1 MAKKT
6 RSNNKFDK
14 DVARELESAIETELA
29 QETSA
34 PDDVTAS
41 MADLEAQ
48 ISKAADEIARESRN
62 EAPLVQQQPLQPAG
76 FAPANDDRQRDYK
89 AIVQRLNRR
98 KSNAVYWLTAL
109 LSALWVGA
117 AYFVAEAL
125 DGARPVKHRL
135 AGGKRLHGRMS

>member
-1 MAKKT
+1 MAKT

-48 ISKAADEIARESRN
+48 ISKAADEIARGIS
-62 EAPLVQQQPLQPAG
+62 
-76 FAPANDDRQRDYK
+76 
-89 AIVQRLNRR
+89 
-98 KSNAVYWLTAL
+98 
-109 LSALWVGA
+109 
-117 AYFVAEAL
+117 
-125 DGARPVKHRL
+125 
-135 AGGKRLHGRMS
+135 